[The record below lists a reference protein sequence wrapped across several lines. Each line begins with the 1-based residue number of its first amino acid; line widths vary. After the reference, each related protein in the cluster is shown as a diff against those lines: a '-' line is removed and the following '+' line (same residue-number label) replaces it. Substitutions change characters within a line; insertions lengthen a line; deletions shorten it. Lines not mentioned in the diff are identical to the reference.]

1 MFGIASI
8 VSLAISFFLYALHSA
23 NPAPWDPQG
32 FMLAGLT
39 LLAVHLVARSGP
51 WHRP

>member
-8 VSLAISFFLYALHSA
+8 VSFCIAFFLYAVHSA

-32 FMLAGLT
+32 FMLAGQA
-39 LLAVHLVARSGP
+39 LLATHVVLRHGP